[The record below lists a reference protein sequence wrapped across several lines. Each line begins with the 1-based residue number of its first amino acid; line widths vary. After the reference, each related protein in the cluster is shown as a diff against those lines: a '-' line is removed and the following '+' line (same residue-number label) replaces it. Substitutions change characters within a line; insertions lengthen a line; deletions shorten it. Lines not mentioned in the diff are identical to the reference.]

1 MSYYNRL
8 NLKNGDV
15 LTSYHLGLIENGIQ
29 ENETKLNDFDA
40 TVKSINHRGY
50 SVGAPENTLPAFTM
64 SKKMGFNF
72 VEADVTF
79 TKDGVPDLLV
89 CCNGFFLGIEL
100 KAENGKPSELQLWNL
115 EQIRKAGGIG
125 LLLYPHQFEEFKDL
139 VENKLMRSN
148 F

>member
-1 MSYYNRL
+1 MTPEKQFENKVKAF
-8 NLKNGDV
+8 LKEQGCWFVKYWSGNAQNGR
-15 LTSYHLGLIENGIQ
+15 
-29 ENETKLNDFDA
+29 K
-40 TVKSINHRGY
+40 
-50 SVGAPENTLPAFTM
+50 
-64 SKKMGFNF
+64 
-72 VEADVTF
+72 F